1 MALFKCSN
9 CDVIENHSLVNP
21 KNLKTECD
29 IKQHHIPGEM
39 IQEVYPKMWLM
50 DMQGQG
56 DEDITVNGDIF
67 KKKDE
72 IMMLCSKCNT
82 GEWHNEFRR
91 EEATKE
97 ESEVASY
104 SKYNYTTPADHSVEL
119 VASDYNPSRYK
130 VKKISKKDKDGKM
143 FLAAISTMVDLDAI
157 IQSTAGNTPK
167 QHWKELQ
174 TKEERNQKLEKA
186 EQKRLRKRTLNKR
199 G

>member
-1 MALFKCSN
+1 MALFKCSK
-9 CDVIENHSLVNP
+9 CGTIENHSCVNV
-21 KNLKTECD
+21 KHLKTEYQ
-29 IKQHHIPGEM
+29 IRQHHIPGEM
-39 IQEVYPKMWLM
+39 IDEVYPKMSLM
-50 DMQGQG
+50 DMQGHS

-72 IMMLCSKCNT
+72 VMMLCSKCNT

-91 EEATKE
+91 EEATEE

-104 SKYNYTTPADHSVEL
+104 SKYNYITPADHSVEL
-119 VASDYNPSRYK
+119 IASDSNPSRYK
-130 VKKISKKDKDGKM
+130 VKKVSKRGEDGKL
-143 FLAAISTMVDLDAI
+143 FLAAISTMVDLEAI

-174 TKEERNQKLEKA
+174 TEEERNKKLEKA